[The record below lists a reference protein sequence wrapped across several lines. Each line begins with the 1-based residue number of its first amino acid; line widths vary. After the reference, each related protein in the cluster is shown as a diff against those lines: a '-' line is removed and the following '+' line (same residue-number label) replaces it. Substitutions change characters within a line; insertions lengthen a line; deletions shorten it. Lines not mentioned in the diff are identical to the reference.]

1 MRRVLSR
8 LSAAQKALFFG
19 LSCAGVLLTLAAPA
33 RSQAPNFPVFTV
45 QSYMGRCL
53 TFGQAAGSPVFID
66 DCANGVA
73 QQISVEEFSPSVSKP
88 LLPGTAGVPTPPTA
102 HQVRLHAGAQCL
114 AAGPGQLVEGVAVA
128 LAPCSFAAGQ
138 IFVLDGDS
146 IILDSDRDLVV
157 QLGKSDTRPK
167 APLALAHRNLS
178 DTEFWDFI
186 AVDGSRRPPTSVF
199 VSVTQAAG
207 LQQALA
213 EAGPNSV
220 IQIAGDIAFPALA
233 KALAVKSGVTIRG
246 DRRGVPLGPQLSLS
260 VDSGVVPA
268 SSLGFTGF
276 IEALGG
282 NVRITGLR
290 VRGPSRADC
299 DEDPDASCSQHAVA
313 GVITEVANDDVKLI
327 IDHNDVSDW
336 TRAAVDLY
344 TWLGEPSP
352 PTCSQ
357 PPLYRNRNVVIAR
370 NFIHDNRQR
379 GNNAPGGSDADGYGI
394 AAGWGS
400 HPLIAENMFLDNV
413 HSVTSDGTPFA
424 GYTVRDSL
432 FLSPGSFSHASA
444 NIDMHGSGTDHD
456 GGIGGSGVDVVRNT
470 FLDGADQVFSMR
482 GYPCDGEADN
492 FQGNV
497 VQQSIESAI
506 NWEVGGPPP
515 AYLKIDSR
523 FVTPPSPRPPPPP
536 GPPPFSL
543 LDPTQRLGVGDFDG
557 DGKDDLFLAT
567 GAGWFYAPGANAE
580 WRFLSSKTETVNN
593 LLFGDFDGD
602 GRTDVFMQVGANWMV
617 SWGGRSPWQLLSNRS
632 ADWSPP
638 GTGGG
643 SHGMLDLA
651 VGDFV
656 GDKRAD
662 VFYADG
668 VNWYVSDGGVGPLI
682 PFAVSSFRIPDLAF
696 GHFDKDHI
704 RDPKTDI
711 AGVVDNQWMAVFAHG
726 EHIWKPLRSA
736 LTATMA
742 GLVVADFD
750 GDGLDDIATV
760 GPGAWRVSKDGVND
774 WTPLNTAANF
784 LVAGRFD
791 QQRSQG
797 SDILTW
803 NGNGIFMLPAGT
815 GASQQQSRQ
824 NMR

>member
-8 LSAAQKALFFG
+8 LGTARTLLLA
-19 LSCAGVLLTLAAPA
+19 LSCAGAFLTFAAPA
-33 RSQAPNFPVFTV
+33 RGQALDFPTFTV

-53 TFGQAAGSPVFID
+53 TFSQAAGSPVFID
-66 DCANGVA
+66 DCANGAA
-73 QQISVEEFSPSVSKP
+73 QQIGVEEFLPSVTKP
-88 LLPGTAGVPTPPTA
+88 LQPGAVGVPTPPTA
-102 HQVRLHAGAQCL
+102 HQVRLHAGAQCI
-114 AAGPGQLVEGVAVA
+114 AAGPGQLAEGVPVV
-128 LAPCSFAAGQ
+128 LAPCSFATGQ

-178 DTEFWDFI
+178 DTEFWDFV
-186 AVDGSRRPPTSVF
+186 AVDNSGRPPTSMF

-220 IQIAGDIAFPALA
+220 IQIAADIAFPVLA

-246 DRRGVPLGPQLSLS
+246 DRRGVLLGPQLSLS

-276 IEALGG
+276 IEAQGG
-282 NVRITGLR
+282 DVRITGLR
-290 VRGPSRADC
+290 IQGPSRAECSGIDQ
-299 DEDPDASCSQHAVA
+299 DPSCKQHGVA
-313 GVITEVANDDVKLI
+313 GVITKVANDDVKVI
-327 IDHNDVSDW
+327 IDHNDMSDW
-336 TRAAVDLY
+336 TRAAIDLY

-352 PTCSQ
+352 PTCGQ
-357 PPLYRNRNVVIAR
+357 PPLYRARNVVVAR
-370 NFIHDNRQR
+370 NFIHDNRQ
-379 GNNAPGGSDADGYGI
+379 GNNNAPGGSDADGYGI
-394 AAGWGS
+394 AAGWGA
-400 HPLIAENMFLDNV
+400 HPLIAGNMFLDNV

-424 GYTVRDSL
+424 GYTVQDSL
-432 FLSPGSFSHASA
+432 FLSAGSFSHASA

-456 GGIGGSGVDVVRNT
+456 GGIGGSGVDVLRDT
-470 FLDGADQVFSMR
+470 FLDGAHQVFSMR
-482 GYPCDGEADN
+482 GYPCDGEPDN
-492 FQGNV
+492 FHGNV
-497 VQQSIESAI
+497 VLQGIETAI

-515 AYLKIDSR
+515 AYLKIDSK
-523 FVTPPSPRPPPPP
+523 FVTQPSLLPPPPP

-567 GAGWFYAPGANAE
+567 GAGWYYAPGANAE
-580 WRFLSSKTETVNN
+580 WRFLSAKTETINN

-602 GRTDVFMQVGANWMV
+602 GRTDVFTQVGENWMV
-617 SWGGRSPWQLLSNRS
+617 SWGGRSPWQLLSNRH
-632 ADWSPP
+632 ADWPSS
-638 GTGGG
+638 GGG

-656 GDKRAD
+656 GDNRAD

-668 VNWYVSDGGVGPLI
+668 INWYVSDGGVGPLVLY
-682 PFAVSSFRIPDLAF
+682 ASSSFRLPDLGF

-704 RDPKTDI
+704 NDPKTDI
-711 AGVVDNQWMAVFAHG
+711 VGVVDNQWMAVFAHG

-736 LTATMA
+736 LTATIG
-742 GLVVADFD
+742 GLVIADFD
-750 GDGLDDIATV
+750 GDGLDDIAKV
-760 GPGAWRVSKDGVND
+760 GSGTWQVSKDGVND
-774 WTPLNTAANF
+774 WTPLYTPPMNF
-784 LVAGRFD
+784 LAAGRFD

-797 SDILTW
+797 SDILIW
-803 NGNGIFMLPAGT
+803 NGNGIYMLPAGT
-815 GASQQQSRQ
+815 GAPQQQARQ

>member
-1 MRRVLSR
+1 
-8 LSAAQKALFFG
+8 
-19 LSCAGVLLTLAAPA
+19 
-33 RSQAPNFPVFTV
+33 
-45 QSYMGRCL
+45 MGRCL
-53 TFGQAAGSPVFID
+53 TFSQAAGSPVFVD
-66 DCANGVA
+66 DCANGAA
-73 QQISVEEFSPSVSKP
+73 QQIGVEEFLPSVTKP
-88 LLPGTAGVPTPPTA
+88 LQPGAVGVPTPPTV
-102 HQVRLHAGAQCL
+102 HQVRLHAGAQCI
-114 AAGPGQLVEGVAVA
+114 AAGTGQLAEGVPVV
-128 LAPCSFAAGQ
+128 LAPCSFATGQ

-146 IILDSDRDLVV
+146 IILDTDRDLVV
-157 QLGKSDTRPK
+157 QLGKSDTRPN
-167 APLALAHRNLS
+167 APLVLAQRHLS
-178 DTEFWDFI
+178 DTEFWDFV
-186 AVDGSRRPPTSVF
+186 AVDGSGRPPTSVF
-199 VSVTQAAG
+199 VSVGEAAD

-213 EAGPNSV
+213 ITGPNSV
-220 IQIAGDIAFPALA
+220 IQITGDIAFPALA
-233 KALAVKSGVTIRG
+233 KALAVPNGVTIRG
-246 DRRGVPLGPQLSLS
+246 NRRGVLLGPQLSLS
-260 VDSGVVPA
+260 VDSGVVPV

-276 IEALGG
+276 IEALGD

-290 VRGPSRADC
+290 IRGPSRAECSGIDQ
-299 DEDPDASCSQHAVA
+299 DPSCSQHSVA
-313 GVITEVANDDVKLI
+313 GVVTEVANDEIKLI
-327 IDHNDVSDW
+327 IDHNDMSDW

-357 PPLYRNRNVVIAR
+357 PPLYRARNIVIAR

-379 GNNAPGGSDADGYGI
+379 SNNPPGGHSDADGYGV

-400 HPLIAENMFLDNV
+400 HPLIAGNMFLDNV

-424 GYTVRDSL
+424 GYTVQDSL

-456 GGIGGSGVDVVRNT
+456 GGIGGSGVDVLRNT

-482 GYPCDGEADN
+482 GYPCDGEPDN

-497 VQQSIESAI
+497 VQQGIQSAI
-506 NWEVGGPPP
+506 NWESGGPPP

-523 FVTPPSPRPPPPP
+523 FVTPPSPRPTPPP

-557 DGKDDLFLAT
+557 DSKDDLFLAT
-567 GAGWFYAPGANAE
+567 GAGWYYAPDANAE
-580 WRFLSSKTETVNN
+580 WRFLSAKTETINN

-632 ADWSPP
+632 ADWSQP
-638 GTGGG
+638 GSGGG

-668 VNWYVSDGGVGPLI
+668 VNWYVSDGGVGPLVLY
-682 PFAVSSFRIPDLAF
+682 ASSSFRIPDIAF

-704 RDPKTDI
+704 NDPKTDVV
-711 AGVVDNQWMAVFAHG
+711 GSVDNQWMAVFAHG

-736 LTATMA
+736 LTNTMA

-750 GDGLDDIATV
+750 GDGLDDIAMV
-760 GPGAWRVSKDGVND
+760 GASQWKVSKDGVDD
-774 WTPLNTAANF
+774 WTPLYTATNF
-784 LVAGRFD
+784 LAAGRFD
-791 QQRSQG
+791 QQRSRG

-803 NGNGIFMLPAGT
+803 NGNGVDMLPEGT
-815 GASQQQSRQ
+815 GAPQQQSRQ

>member
-1 MRRVLSR
+1 MRRIFPR
-8 LSAAQKALFFG
+8 PGTAWKALYLG
-19 LSCAGVLLTLAAPA
+19 LSCAGALLTIAEPA
-33 RSQAPNFPVFTV
+33 RGQAANFPTFTV
-45 QSYMGRCL
+45 RSYMGRCL
-53 TFGQAAGSPVFID
+53 TFGQAAGSPEFVD
-66 DCANGVA
+66 DCANGA
-73 QQISVEEFSPSVSKP
+73 SQQIGVEEFAPIVSKP
-88 LLPGTAGVPTPPTA
+88 LAPSVVGIPLPPTS

-114 AAGPGQLVEGVAVA
+114 AAGPGQLAEGVALV
-128 LAPCSFAAGQ
+128 LAPCSLANGQ

-146 IILDSDRDLVV
+146 IVLDSNRDLVV
-157 QLGKSDTRPK
+157 QLGNGDTRPK
-167 APLALAHRNLS
+167 APLALAQRKLS
-178 DTEFWDFI
+178 DTEFWDFVAI
-186 AVDGSRRPPTSVF
+186 DGSGRAPTSMF
-199 VSVTQAAG
+199 VSVAQAAA
-207 LQQALA
+207 LQRALA

-220 IQIAGDIAFPALA
+220 IQIVGDIAFPALA
-233 KALAVKSGVTIRG
+233 SALAMKSGVTIRG
-246 DRRGVPLGPQLSLS
+246 DRRGVLLGPQLSLS
-260 VDSGVVPA
+260 VDSGVVPK

-276 IEALGG
+276 LEALGD

-290 VRGPSRADC
+290 IRGPSRADC
-299 DEDPDASCSQHAVA
+299 DDNPDASCSQHAVA
-313 GVITEVANDDVKLI
+313 GVITEVANDDVKLV
-327 IDHNDVSDW
+327 IDHNDMSDW
-336 TRAAVDLY
+336 TRAAIDLY

-352 PTCSQ
+352 PTCGQ
-357 PPLYRNRNVVIAR
+357 PPLYRARNVVIAR

-379 GNNAPGGSDADGYGI
+379 GNNAPGGSDADGYGV
-394 AAGWGS
+394 AAGWGA
-400 HPLIAENMFLDNV
+400 HPMIAGDTLLDNV

-424 GYTVRDSL
+424 GYTVQDSL

-444 NIDMHGSGTDHD
+444 NIDMHGSGADHD
-456 GGIGGSGVDVVRNT
+456 GGIGGSGVDVLRNT

-482 GYPCDGEADN
+482 GYPCDGELDN
-492 FQGNV
+492 FQFNV
-497 VQQSIESAI
+497 VQQGVESAI

-523 FVTPPSPRPPPPP
+523 FVTLPSPLPSPPA

-543 LDPTQRLGVGDFDG
+543 LDPTQRLGVGAFDG

-567 GAGWFYAPGANAE
+567 GAGWYYAPGANAE
-580 WRFLSSKTETVNN
+580 WRFLSAKTETINN

-602 GRTDVFMQVGANWMV
+602 GRTDVFTQVGENWMV
-617 SWGGRSPWQLLSNRS
+617 SWGGRSPWQLLSNRHG
-632 ADWSPP
+632 DWSPP
-638 GTGGG
+638 GSGGG

-668 VNWYVSDGGVGPLI
+668 VNWYVSDGGVGPLA
-682 PFAVSSFRIPDLAF
+682 PYAVSSFRVPDLAF

-704 RDPKTDI
+704 KDPKTDI
-711 AGVVDNQWMAVFAHG
+711 VGVVDNQWMAVFAQG

-750 GDGLDDIATV
+750 GDGLDDIAMV
-760 GPGAWRVSKDGVND
+760 GPGSWKVSKDGVAD
-774 WTPLNTAANF
+774 WTPLNTATNF
-784 LVAGRFD
+784 LTAGRFD
-791 QQRSQG
+791 QQRSKG

-803 NGNGIFMLPAGT
+803 NGDGIDILAAGT
-815 GASQQQSRQ
+815 GVPQQQSRQ